1 MTLAEILGLSGS
13 GVAIVILGLIK
24 VKPLDISVWS
34 WLARKLG
41 RAFNSEMYDEISDVK
56 KTLKAHLA
64 EHEQAKADRDED
76 RAETNRQRILRFSD
90 EMYMNVY
97 HSKESFDD
105 ILEKIDQYN
114 SYCMEH
120 PEFQNGRTIT
130 AAAVIKEQYKECLV
144 KHSFEAQ
151 TRKEATDV

>member
-1 MTLAEILGLSGS
+1 MALQEILGLSGT
-13 GVAIVILGLIK
+13 GIVIVVLGLIK
-24 VKPLDISVWS
+24 VKPLEISIWS

-41 RAFNSEMYDEISDVK
+41 KAFNGEMYDEIYDVK
-56 KTLKAHLA
+56 EKLKAHLA

-90 EMYMNVY
+90 EMYQNVY

-130 AAAVIKEQYKECLV
+130 AAAVIREQYKECLV
-144 KHSFEAQ
+144 KHSFDAQ
-151 TRKEATDV
+151 ARKETANV